1 VTAAVEPVI
10 VVIPMKPL
18 SDAKSR
24 LAAIQESAQRIA
36 LVENLLRRVLRVVKG
51 SSVSDIWVVGRDPRI
66 CRLALEHGVTWLE
79 EEGSG
84 LNQTLQ
90 WAFRKAFGLGKAALY
105 LPGDLPFLEMG
116 DVHGMVAASGS
127 LKEIVLAPARQGGGT
142 NGILAPQGTP
152 LRPSLG
158 PGSFK
163 RHLCQARSLGLSAVI
178 YESPGLGYDLDTVDD
193 VEACERVEPG
203 LLAKL
208 TAGEEEA

>member
-1 VTAAVEPVI
+1 MTASSVI
-10 VVIPMKPL
+10 TVIPMKPL

-24 LAAIQESAQRIA
+24 LAAILESAQRIA

-51 SSVSDIWVVGRDPRI
+51 ASVSDIWVVGGDPRV
-66 CRLALEHGVTWLE
+66 CRLALEWGVTWL

-84 LNQTLQ
+84 LNQTLR
-90 WAFRKAFGLGKAALY
+90 WAFRNAFGLGKAALY
-105 LPGDLPFLEMG
+105 LPGDLPFLETG

-127 LKEIVLAPARQGGGT
+127 LREIVLAPARQGGGT

-163 RHLCQARSLGLSAVI
+163 RHLCQARSQGLSAVI

-208 TAGEEEA
+208 TT